1 MRMRIIE
8 GKAKKS
14 KSFRNYS
21 SQHYLITHIKL
32 WCLFLS
38 RRPRYNSEK
47 ALREEELHVL
57 IYEWPLFLELQLQVI

>member
-21 SQHYLITHIKL
+21 SQHYPITHIKL

-38 RRPRYNSEK
+38 RRPHYNSEK
-47 ALREEELHVL
+47 APREEELHMFSSMNDL
-57 IYEWPLFLELQLQVI
+57 YSLNFSFK